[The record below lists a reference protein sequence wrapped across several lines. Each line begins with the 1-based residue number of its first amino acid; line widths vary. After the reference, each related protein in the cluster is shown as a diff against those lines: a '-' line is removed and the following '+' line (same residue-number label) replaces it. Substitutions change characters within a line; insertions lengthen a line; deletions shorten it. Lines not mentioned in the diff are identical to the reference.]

1 MGHGARTSRMG
12 RSSLSRGNGLGGKV
26 ALVTGGG
33 SGIGRAVVEALVG
46 EGAKVGVLDVSPEKV
61 EELSRL
67 GPDVKAVRGNAASL
81 EDNERAL
88 SETVGAFGGLDILVC
103 CVGLWDNQ
111 AKMKRL
117 PKEKIE
123 AAFEEIFAVNV
134 KSYVLATKV
143 CMDTLVESGGNIVYT
158 LSNSAFYPD
167 GGGPLYMA
175 SKFAVRGL
183 LVEMAY
189 ELAPKVR
196 VNGVAPG
203 GTATTIRGL
212 ESLDQ
217 TEPVLDSAKMKD
229 ALKSINP
236 LQLAFDPEDHVG
248 AYLYLANDA
257 LSRGVTGSVI
267 NSDGGLGSRGFS
279 KVAGLL

>member
-1 MGHGARTSRMG
+1 MA
-12 RSSLSRGNGLGGKV
+12 LDGKV

-33 SGIGRAVVEALVG
+33 SGIGRAVVEAFAAG
-46 EGAKVGVLDVSPEKV
+46 GAKVGVLDISPEKV
-61 EELSRL
+61 EELNGL
-67 GPDVKAVRGNAASL
+67 GENVVAVRGDATSL
-81 EDNERAL
+81 EDNEAAL
-88 SETVGAFGGLDILVC
+88 EKTVEVFGGLDVLVC

-111 AKMKRL
+111 TKMKRL
-117 PKEKIE
+117 PKEKVD

-143 CMDTLVESGGNIVYT
+143 CMDALVESEGNIVYT

-203 GTATTIRGL
+203 GTATTIGGL
-212 ESLDQ
+212 ESLEQ
-217 TEPVLDSAKMKD
+217 EPMLDSDKMREG
-229 ALKSINP
+229 LKSINP
-236 LQLAFDPEDHVG
+236 LQLDFAAEDHVG
-248 AYLYLANDA
+248 AYLYLADGS
-257 LSRGVTGSVI
+257 LSRGVTGVVI

-279 KVAGLL
+279 KIAGLL

>member
-1 MGHGARTSRMG
+1 MSREDG
-12 RSSLSRGNGLGGKV
+12 LSGKV

-33 SGIGRAVVEALVG
+33 SGIGRAVVEALLG

-61 EELSRL
+61 EELSGL
-67 GPDVKAVRGNAASL
+67 GGNVRAVRGDAASL

-88 SETVGAFGGLDILVC
+88 SETADAFGGLDVLVC

-117 PKEKIE
+117 PKEKIG

-143 CMDTLVESGGNIVYT
+143 CMGTLIESEGNIVYT

-183 LVEMAY
+183 LTEMAY

-203 GTATTIRGL
+203 GTATTIGGL
-212 ESLDQ
+212 KSLEQ
-217 TEPVLDSAKMKD
+217 EPMLDSDEMKEG
-229 ALKSINP
+229 LKSINP
-236 LQLAFDPEDHVG
+236 LQLAFDAEDHVG
-248 AYLYLANDA
+248 AYLYLADKE
-257 LSRGVTGSVI
+257 LSGGVTGSVI

>member
-1 MGHGARTSRMG
+1 LSSRVD
-12 RSSLSRGNGLGGKV
+12 SLSGKV

-46 EGAKVGVLDVSPEKV
+46 EGMQIGVLDISPEKV
-61 EELSRL
+61 EELEAL
-67 GPDVKAVRGNAASL
+67 GANVKAVRGDATSL
-81 EDNERAL
+81 KDNERAF
-88 SETVGAFGGLDILVC
+88 SETLDAFGRLDALVC

-111 AKMKRL
+111 AKLKRI
-117 PKEKIE
+117 PKEKLDE
-123 AAFEEIFAVNV
+123 AFEEIFAVNV

-143 CMDTLVESGGNIVYT
+143 CAEALIESEGCVIYT
-158 LSNSAFYPD
+158 LSNSSFYPD

-183 LVEMAY
+183 LTEMAY

-203 GTATTIRGL
+203 GTATEIRGL
-212 ESLDQ
+212 KSLDQ
-217 TEPVLDSAKMKD
+217 EEPMLASPKMKE

-236 LQLAFDPEDHVG
+236 LQLEFEAKDHVG
-248 AYLYLANDA
+248 AYLYLASKE
-257 LSRGVTGSVI
+257 LSRGVTGVVI
-267 NSDGGLGSRGFS
+267 NSDGGLGVRGLS

>member
-1 MGHGARTSRMG
+1 MA
-12 RSSLSRGNGLGGKV
+12 NGLNGKV

-33 SGIGRAVVEALVG
+33 SGIGRAVVEAFAG
-46 EGAKVGVLDVSPEKV
+46 EGVKVGVLDISSEKV
-61 EELSRL
+61 EELEAL
-67 GPDVKAVRGNAASL
+67 GPDVKAVRGDATSL
-81 EDNERAL
+81 EDNEKAF
-88 SETVGAFGGLDILVC
+88 SETVEAFGRLDALVC

-111 AKMKRL
+111 AKLKRI
-117 PKEKIE
+117 PKEKLHE
-123 AAFEEIFAVNV
+123 AFQEIFATNV
-134 KSYVLATKV
+134 ESYVIATKV
-143 CMDTLVESGGNIVYT
+143 CADALIESEGCIVYT
-158 LSNSAFYPD
+158 LSNSSFYPD

-203 GTATTIRGL
+203 GTATEIRGL
-212 ESLDQ
+212 KSLDQ
-217 TEPVLDSAKMKD
+217 EEPMLASPKMRE

-236 LQLAFDPEDHVG
+236 LQMEFDAEDHVG
-248 AYLYLANDA
+248 AYLYLANKE
-257 LSRGVTGSVI
+257 LSRGVTGVII
-267 NSDGGLGSRGFS
+267 NSDGGLGSRGLS

>member
-1 MGHGARTSRMG
+1 MA
-12 RSSLSRGNGLGGKV
+12 LEGKV

-33 SGIGRAVVEALVG
+33 SGIGLAVVEAFAAA
-46 EGAKVGVLDVSPEKV
+46 GAWVGVLDISPEKV
-61 EELSRL
+61 EELDSL
-67 GPDVKAVRGNAASL
+67 GENVLAVCGDATSL
-81 EDNERAL
+81 EANEAVFG
-88 SETVGAFGGLDILVC
+88 ETVEAFGGLDALVC

-117 PKEKIE
+117 PKEKID
-123 AAFEEIFAVNV
+123 AAFGEIFDVNV

-143 CMDTLVESGGNIVYT
+143 SMDALVESGGNIVYT

-203 GTATTIRGL
+203 GTSTPIGGL
-212 ESLDQ
+212 KSLEQ
-217 TEPVLDSAKMKD
+217 RPMLDAEEMKE

-236 LQLAFDPEDHVG
+236 LQLDFSAEDHVG
-248 AYLYLANDA
+248 AYLYLADEG
-257 LSRGVTGSVI
+257 LSRGVTGAII

-279 KVAGLL
+279 KIAGLL

>member
-1 MGHGARTSRMG
+1 MA
-12 RSSLSRGNGLGGKV
+12 NGLSSKV

-46 EGAKVGVLDVSPEKV
+46 EGMKVGVLEVSPEKV
-61 EELSRL
+61 EELEVL
-67 GPDVKAVRGNAASL
+67 GFEVKAIQGDATGL

-88 SETVGAFGGLDILVC
+88 SETVDAFGRLDALVC

-111 AKMKRL
+111 AKMKRV
-117 PKEKIE
+117 PKEKID
-123 AAFEEIFAVNV
+123 AAFDEIFAVNV
-134 KSYVLATKV
+134 KSYVLATKA
-143 CMDTLVESGGNIVYT
+143 CQEALIESEGCIIYT

-183 LVEMAY
+183 LTEMAY

-203 GTATTIRGL
+203 GTATGIVGL
-212 ESLDQ
+212 KSLDQ
-217 TEPVLDSAKMKD
+217 GEQAMLASQEMQEGLA
-229 ALKSINP
+229 SIAP
-236 LQLAFDPEDHVG
+236 LQIEIAPEDHVG
-248 AYLYLANDA
+248 AYLYLANKEQ
-257 LSRGVTGSVI
+257 SRSVTGVVI
-267 NSDGGLGSRGFS
+267 NSDGGLGARGLT

>member
-1 MGHGARTSRMG
+1 LNG
-12 RSSLSRGNGLGGKV
+12 RDGLNNKV

-46 EGAKVGVLDVSPEKV
+46 EGAQVGVLEISPEKV
-61 EELSRL
+61 EELEAL
-67 GPDVKAVRGNAASL
+67 GDGVKAVQGDATSL
-81 EDNERAL
+81 EDNEKSF
-88 SETVGAFGGLDILVC
+88 SETLGAFGQLDALIC

-111 AKMKRL
+111 AKLKRL
-117 PKEKIE
+117 PKEKIDQ
-123 AAFEEIFAVNV
+123 AFDEIFGVNV

-143 CMDTLVESGGNIVYT
+143 CADALIESEGCIVYT

-183 LVEMAY
+183 LVEIAY

-203 GTATTIRGL
+203 GTATGIVGL
-212 ESLDQ
+212 KSLDQ
-217 TEPVLDSAKMKD
+217 KEPMLASPKMQE

-236 LQLAFDPEDHVG
+236 LQAEFDPKDHVG
-248 AYLYLANDA
+248 AYLYFANA
-257 LSRGVTGSVI
+257 ELSKGVTGVVI
-267 NSDGGLGSRGFS
+267 NSDGGLGVRGLS

>member
-1 MGHGARTSRMG
+1 LNG
-12 RSSLSRGNGLGGKV
+12 RNGLNDKV

-33 SGIGRAVVEALVG
+33 SGIGRAVVEALVR
-46 EGAKVGVLDVSPEKV
+46 EGARVGVLELSPEKV
-61 EELSRL
+61 EELEAL
-67 GPDVKAVRGNAASL
+67 GNSVKAVRGDATGL
-81 EDNERAL
+81 EDNEKAF
-88 SETVGAFGGLDILVC
+88 SETVDTFGQLDVLIC

-111 AKMKRL
+111 AKLKRL
-117 PKEKIE
+117 PKEKIDE
-123 AAFEEIFAVNV
+123 AFDEIFGVNV

-143 CMDTLVESGGNIVYT
+143 CADALIESEGCIVYT

-203 GTATTIRGL
+203 GTATGIVGL
-212 ESLDQ
+212 KSLDQ
-217 TEPVLDSAKMKD
+217 EEPMLASSKMQE

-236 LQLAFDPEDHVG
+236 LQAGFDAEDHVG
-248 AYLYLANDA
+248 AYLYLANA
-257 LSRGVTGSVI
+257 ELSKGVTGVVI
-267 NSDGGLGSRGFS
+267 NSDGGLGVRGLS

>member
-1 MGHGARTSRMG
+1 MV
-12 RSSLSRGNGLGGKV
+12 NGLSGKV

-33 SGIGRAVVEALVG
+33 SGIGRAVVEAFAG
-46 EGAKVGVLDVSPEKV
+46 EGVKVGVLDISPEKV
-61 EELSRL
+61 EELEAL
-67 GPDVKAVRGNAASL
+67 GPDVKAVRGDATSL
-81 EDNERAL
+81 EDNEKAF
-88 SETVGAFGGLDILVC
+88 SETVEAFGRLDALVC

-111 AKMKRL
+111 AKLKRI
-117 PKEKIE
+117 PKEKLHE
-123 AAFEEIFAVNV
+123 AFQEIFTTNV
-134 KSYVLATKV
+134 ESYVLATKV
-143 CMDTLVESGGNIVYT
+143 CADALIESEGCIVYT
-158 LSNSAFYPD
+158 LSNSSFYPD

-203 GTATTIRGL
+203 GTATEIRGL
-212 ESLDQ
+212 KSLDQ
-217 TEPVLDSAKMKD
+217 EEPMLASPKMRE

-236 LQLAFDPEDHVG
+236 LQMEFDAEDHVG
-248 AYLYLANDA
+248 AYLYLANKE
-257 LSRGVTGSVI
+257 LSRGVTGMII
-267 NSDGGLGSRGFS
+267 NSDGGLGSRGLS

>member
-1 MGHGARTSRMG
+1 MA
-12 RSSLSRGNGLGGKV
+12 GLNDRV

-46 EGAKVGVLDVSPEKV
+46 EGAKVGVLEISPEKTV
-61 EELSRL
+61 ELEAL
-67 GPDVKAVRGNAASL
+67 GSNVKAVQGDATSL

-88 SETVGAFGGLDILVC
+88 SETVDAFGRLDALVC

-111 AKMKRL
+111 AKMKRI
-117 PKEKIE
+117 PKEKLHD
-123 AAFEEIFAVNV
+123 AFQEIFAVNV
-134 KSYVLATKV
+134 ESYVLATKV
-143 CMDTLVESGGNIVYT
+143 CTEALIESEGCIIYT
-158 LSNSAFYPD
+158 LSNSSFYPD

-175 SKFAVRGL
+175 SKFALRGL

-203 GTATTIRGL
+203 GTATEIRGL
-212 ESLDQ
+212 KSLDQ
-217 TEPVLDSAKMKD
+217 EEPMLASPKMREG
-229 ALKSINP
+229 LKSINP
-236 LQLAFDPEDHVG
+236 LQLEIEPEDHVG
-248 AYLYLANDA
+248 AYLYLANEE
-257 LSRGVTGSVI
+257 LSRSVTGVVI
-267 NSDGGLGSRGFS
+267 NSDGGIGARGLT

>member
-1 MGHGARTSRMG
+1 MA
-12 RSSLSRGNGLGGKV
+12 GLNDRV

-46 EGAKVGVLDVSPEKV
+46 EGAKVGVLEISPEKTV
-61 EELSRL
+61 ELEAL
-67 GPDVKAVRGNAASL
+67 GSNVKAVRGDATSL

-88 SETVGAFGGLDILVC
+88 SETVDAFGRLDALVC

-111 AKMKRL
+111 AKMKRI
-117 PKEKIE
+117 PKEKLHD
-123 AAFEEIFAVNV
+123 AFQEIFAVNV
-134 KSYVLATKV
+134 ESYVLATKV
-143 CMDTLVESGGNIVYT
+143 CTEALIESEGCIIYT
-158 LSNSAFYPD
+158 LSNSSFYPD

-175 SKFAVRGL
+175 SKFALRGL

-203 GTATTIRGL
+203 GTATEIRGL
-212 ESLDQ
+212 KSLDQ
-217 TEPVLDSAKMKD
+217 EEPMLASPKMREG
-229 ALKSINP
+229 LKSINP
-236 LQLAFDPEDHVG
+236 LQLEIEPEDHVG
-248 AYLYLANDA
+248 AYLYLANEE
-257 LSRGVTGSVI
+257 LSRSVTGVVI
-267 NSDGGLGSRGFS
+267 NSDGGIGARGLT